1 MTKQIL
7 GTTLLG
13 LMLLTGCSTTQG
25 TQAPNAPASAQL
37 PPVAATYSRTE
48 VISSPDQAKQL
59 LVEGNTRFSSGNILT
74 KDLSSTRRD
83 ALVKNG
89 QHPFAVVVCCS
100 DSRVPPE
107 ELFDQALGD
116 LFIVRVAGNI
126 ITPVELGSVE
136 YGVEHLKSPL
146 VIVLGHEKCGAVTA
160 TVAGGEMPGSIG
172 AIADKIKPAVVKARA
187 TGVTGD
193 ALIEKSADLNV
204 ENALADITK
213 SPIIQHAME
222 HNEVKLSGAKYDL
235 DTAVVQWF
243 N

>member
-1 MTKQIL
+1 MKRNFSLVATV
-7 GTTLLG
+7 LLS
-13 LMLLTGCSTTQG
+13 LFLLVGCSPTKG
-25 TQAPNAPASAQL
+25 TQTTAAPLGAQ
-37 PPVAATYSRTE
+37 VTYSRTE
-48 VISSPDQAKQL
+48 VITSSDQAKQL
-59 LVEGNTRFSSGNILT
+59 LVDGNTRFASGKILA
-74 KDLSSTRRD
+74 KDFSSTRRND
-83 ALVKNG
+83 LIKNG

-116 LFIVRVAGNI
+116 LFIIRVAGNV

-172 AIADKIKPAVVKARA
+172 AIANKIKPAVAKAKT
-187 TGVTGD
+187 TGVKGD
-193 ALIEKSADLNV
+193 ELIEKSADLNV
-204 ENALADITK
+204 QNALADISN
-213 SPIIQHAME
+213 SPIIKHAKS
-222 HNEVKLSGAKYDL
+222 NNQIKLLGAKYHL
-235 DTAVVQWF
+235 DTGLVHWF